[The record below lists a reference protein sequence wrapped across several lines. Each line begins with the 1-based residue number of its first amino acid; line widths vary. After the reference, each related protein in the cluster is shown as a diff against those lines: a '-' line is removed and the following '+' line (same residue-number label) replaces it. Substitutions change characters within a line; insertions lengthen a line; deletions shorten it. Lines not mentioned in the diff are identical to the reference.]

1 MKVAIFGGTGFI
13 GKNLVEE
20 LLGYG
25 YQVSIVTRSLDKAEE
40 FLAKNAQGKETKAV
54 KWDPSL
60 PLSSVSELKDTEVIV
75 NLAGESIGSR
85 RWTDSVKQEI
95 LDSRVRI
102 TQAIVSAIND
112 GYIQPHVFIN
122 ASAVGYYGP
131 SGDTAINESAAVGG
145 DFLAQV
151 CQAWENEAN
160 QVKNSGTRVATLRTG
175 LVLGTEGALN
185 KMLLP
190 FKLYLG
196 GPLGSGKQWLSWI
209 HIKDLTHLIKYIIED
224 RELSGPVNGTAPVPV
239 TMKTFCS
246 SLGEVLERPSW
257 LPVPELALKA
267 VLGQMS
273 EMLLHGQRA
282 IPQKAL
288 SAGFEYLFP
297 DLKLALE
304 DVLIR
309 A

>member
-1 MKVAIFGGTGFI
+1 MKVALFGGTGFI
-13 GKNLVEE
+13 GRNLTEE
-20 LLGYG
+20 LLADGYE
-25 YQVSIVTRSLDKAEE
+25 VMIVTRSLDKA
-40 FLAKNAQGKETKAV
+40 GKFIGQYAPGTEIKAV
-54 KWDPSL
+54 KWDPAL
-60 PLSSVSELKDTEVIV
+60 PLSAVPELQDTEAII

-95 LDSRVRI
+95 LDSRVKT
-102 TQAIVSAIND
+102 TQALVSAIND
-112 GYIQPHVFIN
+112 GDIQPHVFIN
-122 ASAVGYYGP
+122 ASAVGYYG
-131 SGDTAINESAAVGG
+131 SCGDTAVDESTAVGG

-151 CQAWENEAN
+151 CQAWENEAYK
-160 QVKNSGTRVATLRTG
+160 VKKPGTRVATLRTG
-175 LVLGTEGALN
+175 LVLGHEGALN

-209 HIKDLTHLIKYIIED
+209 HIKDLVRLIKYIVEHQ
-224 RELSGPVNGTAPVPV
+224 ELSGPANGTAPEPV

-246 SLGEVLERPSW
+246 ILGEVLERPSW

-282 IPQKAL
+282 LPQKAL
-288 SAGFEYLFP
+288 DAGFEFSYP
-297 DLKLALE
+297 ALKQALQNI
-304 DVLIR
+304 L
-309 A
+309 